1 MSSEYYSLFFPRT
14 GPSTILSLEVFLCVF
29 LFIAV
34 FAFWLSPGGLAWALS
49 KTRVQL
55 VQTRTAIPGP
65 SGLPLLGLVFAFTS
79 SLTHRVLSKLAEIF
93 KAKPLMAFSVGFT
106 RFIISSHP
114 DTAKEILNSSD
125 FADRPVKESAY
136 ELLFHKAMGFAPYG
150 EYWRNLRRIS
160 ATHLFSPKRIACF
173 GEFRRRIGL
182 KMVDEIRVLM
192 EMKNGEVEVRKVLHF
207 GSLNNVMMSV
217 FGKSYEFG
225 SGSGCGCGGK
235 DGCELEGLVSE
246 GYQLLGVFNW
256 SDHFPLLGLLDLQ
269 GVRKRC
275 RNLVAKVNVFV
286 GRIIEEHRAKR
297 VENNGI
303 VVLGG
308 DHESSGDFVDVL
320 LDLEKENR
328 LSDSDMI
335 AVLWVNFNLLTFDFF
350 KSHFKLV

>member
-1 MSSEYYSLFFPRT
+1 
-14 GPSTILSLEVFLCVF
+14 
-29 LFIAV
+29 
-34 FAFWLSPGGLAWALS
+34 
-49 KTRVQL
+49 
-55 VQTRTAIPGP
+55 
-65 SGLPLLGLVFAFTS
+65 
-79 SLTHRVLSKLAEIF
+79 
-93 KAKPLMAFSVGFT
+93 
-106 RFIISSHP
+106 
-114 DTAKEILNSSD
+114 
-125 FADRPVKESAY
+125 
-136 ELLFHKAMGFAPYG
+136 
-150 EYWRNLRRIS
+150 
-160 ATHLFSPKRIACF
+160 
-173 GEFRRRIGL
+173 
-182 KMVDEIRVLM
+182 M

-303 VVLGG
+303 VVLGV

-328 LSDSDMI
+328 LSDSNMI
-335 AVLWVNFNLLTFDFF
+335 AILWVNFNLLTFDY
-350 KSHFKLV
+350 L